1 MSDNVHN
8 AIRIHHALATKAAD
22 YKKKQ
27 HVFRLQTADQS
38 EYLFQTS
45 DSKELQSWI
54 DTINFVCASFSAP
67 PLEGGVG
74 SQKRFQRPL
83 LPSSHTKLLMVC
95 ILCFQ
100 RFGFHFAHQGFILQ
114 RDQLANHEEKVT
126 QLEANLADHKRAQ
139 IPNKGLPLQNHKEK
153 EAYLQYEVEY
163 ERMTLEYLNN
173 CFLFFFF
180 SLSAQALQNLCI
192 HSKFPSP

>member
-95 ILCFQ
+95 KLNASDCSPYWFYSSSSKQ
-100 RFGFHFAHQGFILQ
+100 KILQ
-114 RDQLANHEEKVT
+114 KDQLATHEEKVS

-139 IPNKGLPLQNHKEK
+139 VPNKGLPLQNHKEK
-153 EAYLQYEVEY
+153 EAYLQYEVCD
-163 ERMTLEYLNN
+163 ERALFGMKWKLI
-173 CFLFFFF
+173 FLSFEII
-180 SLSAQALQNLCI
+180 SWSAT
-192 HSKFPSP
+192 KPMYTF